1 MPRPKKCRR
10 ICGFP
15 RQTEFFS
22 AAGALPPVELAVDE
36 YEVLRLLDYEGLRQE
51 EAAAQMG
58 VARTTVQSIYA
69 AARRKLA
76 QCLVEGRSL
85 RIAGGN
91 VEVCGDRETCGGGRR
106 CCVRCCR
113 RGGDGTA
120 ERLCPETGGPV
131 PPSKSEE

>member
-1 MPRPKKCRR
+1 M
-10 ICGFP
+10 
-15 RQTEFFS
+15 
-22 AAGALPPVELAVDE
+22 ELAVDE

-85 RIAGGN
+85 RIAGGD
-91 VEVCGDRETCGGGRR
+91 VEVCGDRERCGGGRR
-106 CCVRCCR
+106 CCARCC

-120 ERLCPETGGPV
+120 ERLCPETGGAV